1 MPRPIDHCYWTQT
14 ARPQR
19 FETLA
24 GDREVDVAVIGG
36 GIVGTIA
43 ARLLKDRGLTVA
55 ILEAGRIGHGV
66 TGRSTAK
73 VTAQHALFLQ
83 RIEKDHGEAAART
96 YAEANRAGVA
106 LVAEL
111 VGRQGLA
118 CDWEPADSVVYAA
131 TEDGAR
137 SLEREHAAAARAGL
151 PMELTADAGLPF
163 TVTAALRLA
172 GQFQFHPA
180 DFVAGLADATSFK
193 LDEGLSWAMGGET
206 GRTRTESEIH
216 MWKVARGAAGRMPP
230 QGFPRDNR
238 F

>member
-19 FETLA
+19 FETLT

-96 YAEANRAGVA
+96 
-106 LVAEL
+106 
-111 VGRQGLA
+111 
-118 CDWEPADSVVYAA
+118 
-131 TEDGAR
+131 
-137 SLEREHAAAARAGL
+137 
-151 PMELTADAGLPF
+151 
-163 TVTAALRLA
+163 
-172 GQFQFHPA
+172 
-180 DFVAGLADATSFK
+180 
-193 LDEGLSWAMGGET
+193 
-206 GRTRTESEIH
+206 
-216 MWKVARGAAGRMPP
+216 
-230 QGFPRDNR
+230 
-238 F
+238 